1 MDINDSN
8 KPKNSHEHNKTRYI
22 LIGSPIGAKIS
33 QNGVLTWHPDFD
45 TIHSKKYENQQDGHV
60 EFFIVKVSGGCEEET
75 ALIEITVHINY
86 ELSHTE
92 DNSR

>member
-1 MDINDSN
+1 MDIHDSY
-8 KPKNSHEHNKTRYI
+8 KTKNYHEHNKTRYI

-33 QNGVLTWHPDFD
+33 ENGVLTWHPDFETND
-45 TIHSKKYENQQDGHV
+45 SEKYENDQEEHV

-86 ELSHTE
+86 GPSHTE